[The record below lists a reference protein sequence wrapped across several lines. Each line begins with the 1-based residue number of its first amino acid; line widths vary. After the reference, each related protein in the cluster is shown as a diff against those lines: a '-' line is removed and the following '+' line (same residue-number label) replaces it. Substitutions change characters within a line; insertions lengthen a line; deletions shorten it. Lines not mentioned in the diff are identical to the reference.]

1 VNDIKKTEM
10 NPNMKLD
17 LECLIAN
24 QPEFMHEL
32 NAVSKEQFEM
42 VSFMV
47 DSGASETVANSESFP
62 DIEVVETTATGTEY
76 SSASDGG
83 LTIRNAGEKTL
94 EVIDANADM
103 NFMKVQ
109 MCENLNKRK
118 FLASVS
124 RITKAGHRVVFDT
137 AEEGSYIESKASGK
151 KTWLRQEGGVYFL
164 DLWVNMK
171 PTFGRRD
178 FNM

>member
-1 VNDIKKTEM
+1 
-10 NPNMKLD
+10 
-17 LECLIAN
+17 
-24 QPEFMHEL
+24 
-32 NAVSKEQFEM
+32 
-42 VSFMV
+42 
-47 DSGASETVANSESFP
+47 
-62 DIEVVETTATGTEY
+62 
-76 SSASDGG
+76 
-83 LTIRNAGEKTL
+83 
-94 EVIDANADM
+94 
-103 NFMKVQ
+103 